1 MSVQQ
6 FPREADSHSKPKHS
20 SPSFSSSGSIIVL
33 ALGNPLRGDD
43 GVGQMVIEA
52 LEEVE
57 TLPIKVTI
65 QDGGGGVL
73 LNLLLTEPPRRV
85 IIVDAGNIGQ
95 RPGEWV
101 QCTPKDI
108 SLTLKNGRSYLTLH
122 NASLREV
129 LTLGEALEIQLPEI
143 TIYAVQPKSLGYS
156 LDLSE
161 EVKQAVPEICGAIMA
176 DLYMEQML
184 EKDRKHNTT
193 IEKNELVNCF

>member
-57 TLPIKVTI
+57 TFPIKVTI

-108 SLTLKNGRSYLTLH
+108 SLTLKNGRSNLTLH